1 MSPRVTLGVATYER
15 DTYLQEAVASCLRQ
29 TYDDLEVLV
38 VLDGGRNPGVERVL
52 AAFDDPRLRLVR
64 HERNRGIAEAYNTI
78 IREGR
83 GELIA
88 MLGDDD
94 VSEPDRIARQVAV
107 FDRHPDTGVAHG
119 AASII
124 DGQGVQR
131 GTWPSQDRARHE
143 LLRHLVREHN
153 TLVDPTR
160 MVHRRVY
167 EAVGGYSSAFRLA
180 QDFDFWLRALRG
192 FRFRDVPGGPLIG
205 LRRHGDN
212 FSDESA
218 QALEVQEVQNA
229 LRSLIET
236 APLREL
242 VPELDWGVMHPDAAE
257 RRALEVLADALERRV
272 LPLPGL
278 ARELRSRAARVPA
291 APRPRPNG
299 RKIVLT
305 SFGFNDS
312 GGGTT
317 VPRVAAKE
325 LARRGWDVTV
335 FHAATGPT
343 RRASPTPCV
352 SGTRTAST
360 WSASTTASTACG
372 TSATPCASSTT
383 RRSRRPSR
391 ALLDRVAPDVVHFHN
406 LHNLGRRADRRGR
419 RARPAE
425 LLLDPQLLAHL
436 PARLPAHRRR
446 RDLRRPRRPR
456 PRLRLV
462 RRRAARHA
470 PATSSGWRASATA
483 SRAASRCASPCPTRC
498 AAPSPARTTRP
509 R

>member
-52 AAFDDPRLRLVR
+52 AGFDDPRLRLVR

-83 GELIA
+83 GELVA

-335 FHAATGPT
+335 FHAATRPDPSGEPYAIREWDEDGVHLVGIHNRQHGLWDLGHPLARARRPADHAGL
-343 RRASPTPCV
+343 RRAAGP
-352 SGTRTAST
+352 
-360 WSASTTASTACG
+360 
-372 TSATPCASSTT
+372 
-383 RRSRRPSR
+383 
-391 ALLDRVAPDVVHFHN
+391 
-406 LHNLGRRADRRGR
+406 RG
-419 RARPAE
+419 P
-425 LLLDPQLLAHL
+425 
-436 PARLPAHRRR
+436 
-446 RDLRRPRRPR
+446 
-456 PRLRLV
+456 
-462 RRRAARHA
+462 RRRALPQPAQPRVPPSSTRPPRAACRATSRPTTTGSSARA
-470 PATSSGWRASATA
+470 PTCSPAPARSAEAPATAAATAPRASARRTTPPATSSAWRASATA
-483 SRAASRCASPCPTRC
+483 SRAASRCASPSPTRC